1 MDKMFKN
8 ELSFYNHER
17 GMAVA
22 KALLDEHYVVLLS
35 HEENLLILNYE
46 WSLSSNRNEVVF
58 MRRDEFEE
66 EFFESEV

>member
-1 MDKMFKN
+1 MNN

-35 HEENLLILNYE
+35 YEGDLLIVNYE
-46 WSLSSNRNEVVF
+46 WSSNSDRNDVVF

-66 EFFESEV
+66 EFF

>member
-1 MDKMFKN
+1 MNN

-35 HEENLLILNYE
+35 YEDNLLIINYE
-46 WSLSSNRNEVVF
+46 WSPITDRNDVVF

-66 EFFESEV
+66 RFIESEV